1 MVPTKNRGIII
12 ARDGEDIPNDLKEK
26 RMQNIKKVIEA
37 TESWK
42 GNMQATRSKKRYFF
56 TENYQ
61 VTINVLSINSSN
73 NE

>member
-37 TESWK
+37 TES
-42 GNMQATRSKKRYFF
+42 
-56 TENYQ
+56 
-61 VTINVLSINSSN
+61 
-73 NE
+73 